1 MRLGWATFANL
12 PQNLLSYVG
21 VSLKDQSL
29 APIIKVLYRGVL
41 RILLVLHHDFARGDT
56 VHSNDD
62 GFRSFGDLGALDEI
76 ELA

>member
-1 MRLGWATFANL
+1 GWATFANL
-12 PQNLLSYVG
+12 PQNLLSYVAA
-21 VSLKDQSL
+21 SLKDQSL

-41 RILLVLHHDFARGDT
+41 RILLVLHYDFARGDT

-62 GFRSFGDLGALDEI
+62 GFCFFGDPGALDEI